1 MLLQL
6 LLTSVLST
14 SPAQTPPS
22 ALVDVATLKTSGVP
36 VQKSGRRKYSAW
48 CRTTV
53 ER

>member
-22 ALVDVATLKTSGVP
+22 TLVDVATLKIGVP
-36 VQKSGRRKYSAW
+36 AVVAELDLGKVRAIL
-48 CRTTV
+48 